1 MIRWPLLINAAV
13 LFGLLSAPLFAA
25 DVAEQEAAHLRNIRR
40 LTFAGSKNG
49 EAYFSPDGR
58 EIVFQGVREEG
69 NPFYQIY
76 RMDLG
81 TGKTTRVSTGVGKTT
96 CSFFHPTKNR
106 ILFASTHLDAES
118 AAKQKEEITKQK
130 AGKSERYNW
139 NFDPNFDIFESDPDG
154 KNLVR
159 LTDAP
164 GYDAECAYSPD
175 GKSIVFC
182 SWRDGDGE
190 IYVMDA
196 DGKNQRRLTHEKF
209 YDGGPFF
216 SPDGKKIV
224 WRRFEDEAQ
233 TSSEI
238 WIMDADGANKKKI
251 TSLNSVSWAPYWHPS
266 MQWIVFGSR
275 IDDPSFDLYAIRP
288 DGSDLTR
295 LTFAPGFDSL
305 PVISPDGSK
314 IMWTSNRAE
323 NKSHIFIAD
332 LILPDLKPM
341 GTVPAHPP
349 EPFFADEGML
359 DRIRVL
365 NDANATSHLEHCIAR
380 SFHSIGLMPFGQT
393 ENIEDTF
400 YIYGPR
406 ITGWLPPMNDAGSV
420 IVTAGLLAGNDWS
433 PWGAAALIESVKAEV
448 DVRAKNKT
456 EPSAALYFTVGNA
469 DETDSL
475 LKSAQSDLKK
485 EIEKHPMK
493 TAAFISALHLGN
505 MRGKTLYMMGTGSG
519 SGWRE
524 LAERLAALHPD
535 IRIETIESPEQAT
548 ELKQFT
554 DAGIPAIAFGAPDIP
569 QDKRDEGP
577 LRDDFALVSASAA
590 LHDAL
595 RLLASGEIKITFTTY
610 DAVAAQAA
618 ANAAKRP
625 YLGTI
630 PDFKAEGGDGVK
642 LSGVRD
648 GSPAQTAGIKGG
660 DVILELAGKPIKTA
674 KDYLEALE
682 SLKAGDETTL
692 KYQRDGKAETIKITL
707 GAR

>member
-216 SPDGKKIV
+216 SPDG
-224 WRRFEDEAQ
+224 
-233 TSSEI
+233 
-238 WIMDADGANKKKI
+238 
-251 TSLNSVSWAPYWHPS
+251 
-266 MQWIVFGSR
+266 
-275 IDDPSFDLYAIRP
+275 
-288 DGSDLTR
+288 
-295 LTFAPGFDSL
+295 
-305 PVISPDGSK
+305 
-314 IMWTSNRAE
+314 
-323 NKSHIFIAD
+323 
-332 LILPDLKPM
+332 
-341 GTVPAHPP
+341 
-349 EPFFADEGML
+349 
-359 DRIRVL
+359 
-365 NDANATSHLEHCIAR
+365 
-380 SFHSIGLMPFGQT
+380 
-393 ENIEDTF
+393 
-400 YIYGPR
+400 
-406 ITGWLPPMNDAGSV
+406 
-420 IVTAGLLAGNDWS
+420 
-433 PWGAAALIESVKAEV
+433 
-448 DVRAKNKT
+448 
-456 EPSAALYFTVGNA
+456 
-469 DETDSL
+469 
-475 LKSAQSDLKK
+475 
-485 EIEKHPMK
+485 
-493 TAAFISALHLGN
+493 
-505 MRGKTLYMMGTGSG
+505 
-519 SGWRE
+519 
-524 LAERLAALHPD
+524 
-535 IRIETIESPEQAT
+535 
-548 ELKQFT
+548 
-554 DAGIPAIAFGAPDIP
+554 
-569 QDKRDEGP
+569 
-577 LRDDFALVSASAA
+577 
-590 LHDAL
+590 
-595 RLLASGEIKITFTTY
+595 
-610 DAVAAQAA
+610 
-618 ANAAKRP
+618 
-625 YLGTI
+625 
-630 PDFKAEGGDGVK
+630 
-642 LSGVRD
+642 
-648 GSPAQTAGIKGG
+648 
-660 DVILELAGKPIKTA
+660 
-674 KDYLEALE
+674 
-682 SLKAGDETTL
+682 
-692 KYQRDGKAETIKITL
+692 
-707 GAR
+707 

>member
-1 MIRWPLLINAAV
+1 MIRWTTLISAAC
-13 LFGLLSAPLFAA
+13 LCLLSLASTFAA
-25 DVAEQEAAHLRNIRR
+25 DVAEQEAAHLKNIRR

-49 EAYFSPDGR
+49 EAYFSPDGK

-76 RMDLG
+76 RMELA

-96 CSFFHPTKNR
+96 CAFFHPTRNR

-118 AAKQKEEITKQK
+118 AAKQKEEIEKQK

-139 NFDPNFDIFESDPDG
+139 NFDPNFDIFEADPDG

-159 LTDAP
+159 LTDAK

-196 DGKNQRRLTHEKF
+196 DGKNQRRLTNEKF

-238 WIMDADGANKKKI
+238 WIMDADGSNKKKI
-251 TSLNSVSWAPYWHPS
+251 TSLNSVSWAPYFHPS
-266 MQWIVFGSR
+266 MKWIVFGSR

-288 DGSDLTR
+288 DGTDLTR

-305 PVISPDGSK
+305 PVISPDGRK

-332 LILPDLKPM
+332 LSLPDTDNTVAATQKP
-341 GTVPAHPP
+341 A
-349 EPFFADEGML
+349 EPFFADEGMF

-365 NDANATSHLEHCIAR
+365 NDANATSRLEHSVAR
-380 SFHSIGLMPFGQT
+380 SFHSVGLMPFGVT
-393 ENIEDTF
+393 ENIDDTF

-406 ITGWLPPMNDAGSV
+406 ITGWLPPQNKTDSV
-420 IVTAGLLAGNDWS
+420 ILTAALLAGNDWS
-433 PWGAAALIESVKAEV
+433 PWGAATWIESIKAEV
-448 DVRAKNKT
+448 DVRAK
-456 EPSAALYFTVGNA
+456 SANAMNAAIYCTVGNS

-475 LKSAQSDLKK
+475 LKSAIGDLKK
-485 EIEKHPMK
+485 ENEKHPMK
-493 TAAFISALHLGN
+493 TAAFVSTLHLGK
-505 MRGKTLYMMGTGSG
+505 MRGRTLHVFGTGTG
-519 SGWRE
+519 TGWRE
-524 LAERLAALHPD
+524 LIERIAALHPD
-535 IRIETIESPEQAT
+535 LLIETVESPERAA

-554 DAGIPAIAFGAPDIP
+554 DAGIPAISFGGPDLP
-569 QDKRDEGP
+569 QEKLDEGP
-577 LRDDFALVSASAA
+577 PRDDFAMVSASAA
-590 LHDAL
+590 IHDAL
-595 RLLASGEIKITFTTY
+595 RLLASGEIKIEFTKY
-610 DAVAAQAA
+610 DEAAAQAA

-648 GSPAQTAGIKGG
+648 GSPAQAAGIKGG
-660 DVILELAGKPIKTA
+660 DTILELAGKPIKTA
-674 KDYLEALE
+674 KEYLDALE
-682 SLKAGDETTL
+682 SLKPGDETTL
-692 KYQRDGKAETIKITL
+692 KYSRDGKADTIKIKL

>member
-1 MIRWPLLINAAV
+1 MNRFNPLIQTVLICLV
-13 LFGLLSAPLFAA
+13 SLGLSRAA
-25 DVAEQEAAHLRNIRR
+25 DVAEQESAHLKNIRR

-49 EAYFSPDGR
+49 EAYFSPDGK

-76 RMDLG
+76 KLDLA
-81 TGKTTRVSTGVGKTT
+81 TGKSVRISTGTGKTT

-118 AAKQKEEITKQK
+118 VAKQKEEIEKQK

-154 KNLVR
+154 KNLVQ
-159 LTDAP
+159 LTDAK

-196 DGKNQRRLTHEKF
+196 DGKNQRRLTTEKH

-216 SPDGKKIV
+216 SPDSKKIV

-266 MQWIVFGSR
+266 MKWIVFGSR

-288 DGSDLTR
+288 DGTELTR
-295 LTFAPGFDSL
+295 LTFAAGFDSL
-305 PVISPDGSK
+305 PAISPDGRK

-323 NKSHIFIAD
+323 NKSHIVIAD
-332 LILPDLKPM
+332 LSFPGIED
-341 GTVPAHPP
+341 TFVAPAQNDRRI
-349 EPFFADEGML
+349 FTDEGMF
-359 DRIRVL
+359 DRVRTL
-365 NDANATSHLEHCIAR
+365 NDANVKSQVEHSLA
-380 SFHSIGLMPFGQT
+380 SQFHSVGLKPFGST
-393 ENIEDTF
+393 ENIDDTF
-400 YIYGPR
+400 FIYGPR
-406 ITGWLPPMNDAGSV
+406 ITGWLPPEHNADSML
-420 IVTAGLLAGNDWS
+420 ITAASMGGVDWS
-433 PWGAAALIESVKAEV
+433 PWGAAALIETVKAEV
-448 DVRAKNKT
+448 NSSLKAKRT
-456 EPSAALYFTVGNA
+456 AYPAIYVTVGTA
-469 DETDSL
+469 DETDTI
-475 LKSAQSDLKK
+475 LKSALSDTKKTPLKT
-485 EIEKHPMK
+485 
-493 TAAFISALHLGN
+493 TAFVSALRLGN
-505 MRGKTLYMMGTGSG
+505 MRGRTLQIVGTGTG

-524 LAERLAALHPD
+524 LIERLAALHPELS
-535 IRIETIESPEQAT
+535 IETIESPESAT

-554 DAGIPAIAFGAPDIP
+554 DKNIPAISFGGPDIP
-569 QDKRDEGP
+569 ADKQDEGP
-577 LRDDFALVSASAA
+577 GRDNFAMVSAAA
-590 LHDAL
+590 AIEDTISMI
-595 RLLASGEIKITFTTY
+595 ASGEFKIAFTAY
-610 DAVAAQAA
+610 DAVKAQAA
-618 ANAAKRP
+618 ASATKRP

-630 PDFKAEGGDGVK
+630 PDFKAEGNTGVL

-648 GSPAQTAGIKGG
+648 GSPAQTAGIKAG
-660 DVILELAGKPIKTA
+660 DTILELAGKPIKNA
-674 KDYLEALE
+674 KDYLDALE
-682 SLKAGDETTL
+682 SLKPGDETTL
-692 KYQRDGKAETIKITL
+692 KFQRDGKDQTIKITL